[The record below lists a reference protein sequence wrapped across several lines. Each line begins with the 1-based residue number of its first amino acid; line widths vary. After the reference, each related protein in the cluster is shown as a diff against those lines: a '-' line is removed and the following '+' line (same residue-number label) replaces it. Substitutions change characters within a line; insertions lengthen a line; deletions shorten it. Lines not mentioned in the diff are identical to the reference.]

1 MNRRSFLFVFI
12 FVLIGLNAF
21 SQSDNK
27 SLISTLNQI
36 TNNTQK
42 RTELLVFV
50 KNLLEHDGVSYYEEL
65 PYEYHGVDYAY
76 AVNGK
81 YLFVFENS
89 YGGAG
94 SSYEDTKSYIID
106 TELERLIQT
115 RSLFADLANS
125 SFQRLIIE
133 YLSQQENFDMVD
145 QGYLRESI
153 ISTGFSLFYV
163 KNAVGFQWDKGSIS
177 SKVFGPY
184 RIIIPYSKLQNYLTP
199 IGKEVFK

>member
-1 MNRRSFLFVFI
+1 MNCRKLVLTIIFLLCGGI
-12 FVLIGLNAF
+12 AF
-21 SQSDNK
+21 SQSDNN
-27 SLISTLNQI
+27 SLVSALNQI
-36 TNNTQK
+36 TNDTRK

-50 KNLLEHDGVSYYEEL
+50 KNLLEHDGISFYEEL

-81 YLFVFENS
+81 YLFVFEKS

-106 TELERLIQT
+106 TELKRLIQT
-115 RSLFADLANS
+115 RNLFTDLANS

-145 QGYLRESI
+145 QSDLRKSI
-153 ISTGFSLFYV
+153 IGTVFSLFYV
-163 KNAVGFQWDKGSIS
+163 RNAVGFQWDKGSVS
-177 SKVFGPY
+177 AKTFGAY